1 MQTLTSIETRRTQS
15 NITLFLFQETVAL
28 PTTKKQ
34 SKGFQTSEKVACLDF
49 SNKLTVLLLVYFI
62 FSKRETVPK
71 AKL

>member
-1 MQTLTSIETRRTQS
+1 MQNLVLKQEGLS

-49 SNKLTVLLLVYFI
+49 LPQIN
-62 FSKRETVPK
+62 
-71 AKL
+71 